1 MQCLY
6 LKIFT
11 PKKTCEDPSCTFN
24 LKKEMY
30 DYNYPIVI
38 APHANYF
45 KVSDQYISH
54 CGSQVEA

>member
-1 MQCLY
+1 M
-6 LKIFT
+6 FT

-38 APHANYF
+38 VPHANYF

-54 CGSQVEA
+54 YGSQVEA